1 MCKQT
6 NIPCTPNTQ
15 RATTSENWYL
25 LTQNVKP
32 DYQREDEEY
41 TPSLASMKTLV
52 NGETAFDM
60 LYEKILHAK
69 SSVDIIIWGFQPSM
83 FFRRKSYKDPNTGQ
97 TTEPMCIG
105 DLLIKKALEDNVQVK
120 ILVWSMWLGV
130 QTFMEANMGNISGT
144 YKDHVGCG
152 VTEEQMWYDD
162 WWYKVVMRQ
171 VSPQELLTFCQTKP
185 HNMNLFGTEIGEPYD
200 RLFRFCKSGNLNL
213 QVKKRSVA
221 MSGRAENAGGFIR
234 GMVFLVSASHHQ
246 KTVLIDYEQPDK
258 AVGFVLEHNM
268 LDNYWDTNQHVVAQ
282 AEPNTGKNY
291 IGNYQ
296 DTSCMVSGEVLWHIN
311 HNFCQSWDRWTNI
324 MLPGWFDFTAR
335 AKYWENLT
343 EKRSGIKKEV
353 FKPADF
359 GTVSMAQIL
368 RTYDLPEREDIRR
381 MYLQNIKKAT
391 RYIYTENQYFR
402 WPKLVE
408 EFAENWKKV
417 RCWGRD
423 EPMYWFVITN
433 STDEGVGSGT
443 EKTNEMLELLGR
455 QDVMPRVAKAENSEL
470 DFEYDDK
477 YDKQVEELE
486 KQVEEAK
493 KGCQC
498 SPQEYAELQQKLE
511 EAKARQEQANYEAAQ
526 KLRND
531 MNVPGL
537 RTVIATI
544 VAKDEWQEVYVHS
557 KVTVIDD
564 VFMFIGS
571 ANLNLRSMHLDT
583 ELGIITE
590 CRQVAQD
597 LRQQLWGWHT
607 AKDSEANPPLLDAH
621 KDVENAFMRWE
632 ELINKNREGK
642 RYGNKPTHPLC
653 GFFRLSPEVTKSD

>member
-1 MCKQT
+1 
-6 NIPCTPNTQ
+6 
-15 RATTSENWYL
+15 
-25 LTQNVKP
+25 V
-32 DYQREDEEY
+32 
-41 TPSLASMKTLV
+41 
-52 NGETAFDM
+52 
-60 LYEKILHAK
+60 
-69 SSVDIIIWGFQPSM
+69 
-83 FFRRKSYKDPNTGQ
+83 
-97 TTEPMCIG
+97 
-105 DLLIKKALEDNVQVK
+105 
-120 ILVWSMWLGV
+120 
-130 QTFMEANMGNISGT
+130 SG
-144 YKDHVGCG
+144 
-152 VTEEQMWYDD
+152 
-162 WWYKVVMRQ
+162 
-171 VSPQELLTFCQTKP
+171 
-185 HNMNLFGTEIGEPYD
+185 
-200 RLFRFCKSGNLNL
+200 
-213 QVKKRSVA
+213 
-221 MSGRAENAGGFIR
+221 
-234 GMVFLVSASHHQ
+234 SHHQ
-246 KTVLIDYEQPDK
+246 KTVLIDYESPET

-268 LDNYWDTNQHVVAQ
+268 LDNYWDTNQHVVVQ

-296 DTSCMVSGEVLWHIN
+296 DISCMVSGEVLWHIN
-311 HNFCQSWDRWTNI
+311 HNFCQSWDRGTNI

-343 EKRSGIKKEV
+343 EKRSGIKAEA

-359 GTVSMAQIL
+359 GSVSMAQIL
-368 RTYDLPEREDIRR
+368 RTYDSPEREDIRR
-381 MYLQNIKKAT
+381 MYLQNIQKAT

-402 WPKLVE
+402 WPELVRK
-408 EFAENWKKV
+408 FAENWKEV
-417 RCWGRD
+417 RCWGRK

-433 STDEGVGSGT
+433 STDEGVGKGT

-455 QDVMPRVAKAENSEL
+455 QDVMPRVAKVENSEL

-477 YDKQVEELE
+477 YDKQVEDLE

-498 SPQEYAELQQKLE
+498 SPQEYAELQRELE

-531 MNVPGL
+531 MKIPGL
-537 RTVIATI
+537 RTIIATI

-557 KVTVIDD
+557 KVTVMDD
-564 VFMFIGS
+564 TFMFIGS

-607 AKDSEANPPLLDAH
+607 GKDAKANPPLLDAH
-621 KDVENAFMRWE
+621 KDIEVAANRWE
-632 ELINKNREGK
+632 KLIEENRGSKRGGGK
-642 RYGNKPTHPLC
+642 SKHPLC

>member
-282 AEPNTGKNY
+282 SEPNTGKNY

-368 RTYDLPEREDIRR
+368 RTYDSPEREDIRR

-477 YDKQVEELE
+477 YDKQVEDLE

-498 SPQEYAELQQKLE
+498 SPQEYAKLQQELE

-531 MNVPGL
+531 MKIPGL
-537 RTVIATI
+537 NTVIATI

-621 KDVENAFMRWE
+621 NDVETAADRWE
-632 ELINKNREGK
+632 DLIDKNRADK
-642 RYGNKPTHPLC
+642 RDRSKPKHPLC
-653 GFFRLSPEVTKSD
+653 GFFRLSPEVSRSD

>member
-417 RCWGRD
+417 RCWGRK

-433 STDEGVGSGT
+433 STDEGVGKGT

>member
-1 MCKQT
+1 
-6 NIPCTPNTQ
+6 
-15 RATTSENWYL
+15 
-25 LTQNVKP
+25 
-32 DYQREDEEY
+32 
-41 TPSLASMKTLV
+41 
-52 NGETAFDM
+52 
-60 LYEKILHAK
+60 
-69 SSVDIIIWGFQPSM
+69 
-83 FFRRKSYKDPNTGQ
+83 
-97 TTEPMCIG
+97 
-105 DLLIKKALEDNVQVK
+105 
-120 ILVWSMWLGV
+120 
-130 QTFMEANMGNISGT
+130 
-144 YKDHVGCG
+144 
-152 VTEEQMWYDD
+152 
-162 WWYKVVMRQ
+162 
-171 VSPQELLTFCQTKP
+171 
-185 HNMNLFGTEIGEPYD
+185 
-200 RLFRFCKSGNLNL
+200 
-213 QVKKRSVA
+213 
-221 MSGRAENAGGFIR
+221 
-234 GMVFLVSASHHQ
+234 
-246 KTVLIDYEQPDK
+246 
-258 AVGFVLEHNM
+258 M
-268 LDNYWDTNQHVVAQ
+268 LDNYWDTNQHVVVQ

-296 DTSCMVSGEVLWHIN
+296 DVSCMVSGEVLWHIN
-311 HNFCQSWDRWTNI
+311 HNFCQSWDRRTNI
-324 MLPGWFDFTAR
+324 MLPGWLDFTDR

-343 EKRSGIKKEV
+343 EKRSGIKAEA

-368 RTYDLPEREDIRR
+368 RTYDSPEREDIRR

-417 RCWGRD
+417 RCWGRK

-433 STDEGVGSGT
+433 STDEGVGKGT

-455 QDVMPRVAKAENSEL
+455 QDVMPRVAKVENSEL

-477 YDKQVEELE
+477 YDKQVEDLE

-531 MNVPGL
+531 MNVSGL

-557 KVTVIDD
+557 KVTIMDD
-564 VFMFIGS
+564 TFMFIGS

-621 KDVENAFMRWE
+621 KDVNKAFRRWE
-632 ELINKNREGK
+632 RLIDENRESRRGRGK
-642 RYGNKPTHPLC
+642 PKHPLC
-653 GFFRLSPEVTKSD
+653 GFFRLSPEVSRSD

>member
-1 MCKQT
+1 MRAYT
-6 NIPCTPNTQ
+6 CTPNTQ

>member
-1 MCKQT
+1 
-6 NIPCTPNTQ
+6 
-15 RATTSENWYL
+15 
-25 LTQNVKP
+25 
-32 DYQREDEEY
+32 
-41 TPSLASMKTLV
+41 MKTLV

-324 MLPGWFDFTAR
+324 MLPGWFDFEAR
-335 AKYWENLT
+335 EKYREKLT
-343 EKRSGIKKEV
+343 EKRSEIKKEV

-368 RTYDLPEREDIRR
+368 RTYDSPEREDIRR
-381 MYLQNIKKAT
+381 MYLQNIQKAT

-408 EFAENWKKV
+408 TFIDNWQQFKE
-417 RCWGRD
+417 WGRQ
-423 EPMYWFVITN
+423 EPVYWFVITN
-433 STDEGVGSGT
+433 STNEGVGSGT
-443 EKTNEMLELLGR
+443 EATNEMLELLGR

-498 SPQEYAELQQKLE
+498 SSQEYAELQQKLE

-607 AKDSEANPPLLDAH
+607 AKDSQANPPLLDAH
-621 KDVENAFMRWE
+621 EDVKKAFSRWE
-632 ELINKNREGK
+632 QLINENRDGK
-642 RYGNKPTHPLC
+642 RKKSKPKHPLC

>member
-1 MCKQT
+1 
-6 NIPCTPNTQ
+6 
-15 RATTSENWYL
+15 
-25 LTQNVKP
+25 
-32 DYQREDEEY
+32 
-41 TPSLASMKTLV
+41 
-52 NGETAFDM
+52 M
-60 LYEKILHAK
+60 L
-69 SSVDIIIWGFQPSM
+69 SV
-83 FFRRKSYKDPNTGQ
+83 
-97 TTEPMCIG
+97 
-105 DLLIKKALEDNVQVK
+105 
-120 ILVWSMWLGV
+120 
-130 QTFMEANMGNISGT
+130 SG
-144 YKDHVGCG
+144 
-152 VTEEQMWYDD
+152 
-162 WWYKVVMRQ
+162 
-171 VSPQELLTFCQTKP
+171 
-185 HNMNLFGTEIGEPYD
+185 
-200 RLFRFCKSGNLNL
+200 
-213 QVKKRSVA
+213 
-221 MSGRAENAGGFIR
+221 
-234 GMVFLVSASHHQ
+234 SHHQ

-268 LDNYWDTNQHVVAQ
+268 LDNYWDTNQHVVVQ

-296 DTSCMVSGEVLWHIN
+296 DISCMVSGEVLWHIN

-335 AKYWENLT
+335 AKYRENLT
-343 EKRSGIKKEV
+343 EKRNGIKAEA

-368 RTYDLPEREDIRR
+368 RTYDSPEREDIRR
-381 MYLQNIKKAT
+381 MYLQNIQKAT

-402 WPKLVE
+402 WPELVR

-417 RCWGRD
+417 RCWGRK

-433 STDEGVGSGT
+433 STDEGVGKGT

-455 QDVMPRVAKAENSEL
+455 QDVMPRVAKVENSEL

-477 YDKQVEELE
+477 YDKQVEDLE

-498 SPQEYAELQQKLE
+498 SPQEYAKLQQELE

-531 MNVPGL
+531 MKIPGL
-537 RTVIATI
+537 RTIIATI

-557 KVTVIDD
+557 KVTVMDD
-564 VFMFIGS
+564 TFMFIGS

-607 AKDSEANPPLLDAH
+607 AKDPQANPPLLDIH
-621 KDVENAFMRWE
+621 DDVKAAADRWDKFINENR
-632 ELINKNREGK
+632 RGK
-642 RYGNKPTHPLC
+642 GNGDKPKYPLC

>member
-1 MCKQT
+1 MGGNT
-6 NIPCTPNTQ
+6 NIFCTSNTQ
-15 RATTSENWYL
+15 RTTTSESWYL
-25 LTQNVKP
+25 LTQNVEP
-32 DYQREDEEY
+32 EYLREDAEY
-41 TPSLASMKTLV
+41 AQALASMQTLI
-52 NGETAFDM
+52 NGEAAFDM

-69 SSVDIIIWGFQPSM
+69 SSVDIAIWGFQPSM
-83 FFRRKSYKDPNTGQ
+83 FFRRKPYKDPQTGQ
-97 TTEPMCIG
+97 ATEPMCIG

-120 ILVWSMWLGV
+120 LLVWSMWLGA
-130 QTFMEANMGNISGT
+130 QTLMEGNLGNISGA
-144 YKDHVGCG
+144 YKDKAGCG
-152 VTEEQMWYDD
+152 VSEEQMWYDD
-162 WWYKVVMRQ
+162 WWYKVVKRQ
-171 VSPQELLTFCQTKP
+171 TSERKLREFYEAKP
-185 HNMNLFGTEIGEPYD
+185 HSMNLFYTGKDSPYD

-221 MSGRAENAGGFIR
+221 MSGRTDNAGGFIR
-234 GMVFLVSASHHQ
+234 GMVFLFSASHHQ
-246 KTVLIDYEQPDK
+246 KTVLIDYESPET

-268 LDNYWDTNQHVVAQ
+268 LDNYWDTNQHVVVQ

-296 DTSCMVSGEVLWHIN
+296 DISCMVSGEVLWHIN
-311 HNFCQSWDRWTNI
+311 HNFCQSWDRRTNI
-324 MLPGWFDFTAR
+324 MLPGWLDFTAR

-343 EKRSGIKKEV
+343 EKRSGIKAEA

-368 RTYDLPEREDIRR
+368 RTYDSPEREDIRR
-381 MYLQNIKKAT
+381 MYLQNIQKAT

-402 WPKLVE
+402 WPELVRK
-408 EFAENWKKV
+408 FAENWKEV
-417 RCWGRD
+417 RCWGRK

-433 STDEGVGSGT
+433 STDEGVGKGT

-455 QDVMPRVAKAENSEL
+455 QDVMPRVAKVENSEL

-477 YDKQVEELE
+477 YDKQVEDLE

-531 MNVPGL
+531 MKIPGL
-537 RTVIATI
+537 NTVIATI

-557 KVTVIDD
+557 KVTIMDD
-564 VFMFIGS
+564 TFMFIGS

-607 AKDSEANPPLLDAH
+607 AKDSQANPPLLDAH
-621 KDVENAFMRWE
+621 KDVENAFRRWE
-632 ELINKNREGK
+632 WLIDENRKGK
-642 RYGNKPTHPLC
+642 GERSKPKHPLC